1 MDEEEKLL
9 YLTREDQNGTVQSE
23 WVFHWE
29 EEAEAWLL
37 VRAQRSE
44 YTATEYDEDS
54 EDDPMPRED
63 VLNLYHEINTAI
75 DDSCVEDENREYDI
89 DVFKYRLLRAYN
101 KLVDDLYPE

>member
-1 MDEEEKLL
+1 
-9 YLTREDQNGTVQSE
+9 
-23 WVFHWE
+23 
-29 EEAEAWLL
+29 
-37 VRAQRSE
+37 
-44 YTATEYDEDS
+44 
-54 EDDPMPRED
+54 MPRED